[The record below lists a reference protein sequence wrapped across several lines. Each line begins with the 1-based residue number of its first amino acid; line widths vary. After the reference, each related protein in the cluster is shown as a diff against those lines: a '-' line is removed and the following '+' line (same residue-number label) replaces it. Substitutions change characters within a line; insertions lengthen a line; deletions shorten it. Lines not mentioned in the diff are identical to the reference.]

1 MAIDL
6 ETVVAAAKAIAAEY
20 PDRRNPHNDTAMCQ
34 YVEEDGSPSCI
45 IGHIAF
51 RLGWPLPA
59 YGSRQNRSGVFGA
72 GFDNG
77 RGASPAL
84 LFLGDVQ
91 NRADDDKTWREAV
104 SVALDL
110 WDLA

>member
-6 ETVVAAAKAIAAEY
+6 ETVVAAAKVIAAEY

-72 GFDNG
+72 GFDYG
-77 RGASPAL
+77 RCAL
-84 LFLGDVQ
+84 SALFFLADVQ
-91 NRADDDKTWREAV
+91 HRADDDKTWGETV
-104 SVALDL
+104 SETLES
-110 WDLA
+110 W